1 MDKNHTVIAEFSII
15 PIGQAGSSVSRYV
28 AAAINALK
36 NVKGLDFE
44 ITPMGTILAAK
55 DLDTIFEAV
64 RQAHEAIITT
74 GVKRVSS
81 TLRIDDRR
89 DKARTMDDKVK
100 AVKEYQNSSK
110 ATLQKIINS
119 YDNQVTLKKALL
131 HIRTRLAFLSQ

>member
-28 AAAINALK
+28 ATAVSALK
-36 NVKGLDFE
+36 NVNGLDFE
-44 ITPMGTILAAK
+44 VTPMGTILAAK

-64 RQAHEAIITT
+64 RQAHEAIIAT

-89 DKARTMDDKVK
+89 DKARTMNDKVK
-100 AVKEYQNSSK
+100 AVQDYM
-110 ATLQKIINS
+110 
-119 YDNQVTLKKALL
+119 KKLD
-131 HIRTRLAFLSQ
+131 I

>member
-1 MDKNHTVIAEFSII
+1 LDKNHTVIAEFSII
-15 PIGQAGSSVSRYV
+15 PVGQAGSSVSRYV

-44 ITPMGTILAAK
+44 VTPMGTILAAK

-64 RQAHEAIITT
+64 RQAHEAIIAT

-89 DKARTMDDKVK
+89 DKPRTMDDKVK
-100 AVKEYQNSSK
+100 AIKEYMKQS
-110 ATLQKIINS
+110 
-119 YDNQVTLKKALL
+119 
-131 HIRTRLAFLSQ
+131 